1 MRAKMPR
8 GVDDTRASV
17 GRRHRSRSHGRPGL
31 GMDCLVLTQDT
42 VGLVGEACKRL
53 GLLGALT
60 PRHDGRGWRALGRSA
75 AAGPGS
81 VQHDKQPQESQH
93 HELRVKEVWN
103 HGSAPSPWDDRG
115 TFYLVFGAEQL
126 SAGYRYTTRAGASGA
141 MAPTSPVGRQ
151 RLRASHRL
159 GPSVAYAPA
168 WGGLHRGL
176 AAGFSPEGHADDR
189 TRPLHNAPHGGG

>member
-1 MRAKMPR
+1 MGAKMPR

-17 GRRHRSRSHGRPGL
+17 GRRHRIRSHGRPGL
-31 GMDCLVLTQDT
+31 GMDCLVLTQGT

-60 PRHDGRGWRALGRSA
+60 PRHDGRGWRALCRSA
-75 AAGPGS
+75 SAGPGS

-93 HELRVKEVWN
+93 HELIVKEVWN

-126 SAGYRYTTRAGASGA
+126 SAGYRYTTARCGAQDRDRH
-141 MAPTSPVGRQ
+141 GRGDSETLQ
-151 RLRASHRL
+151 LL
-159 GPSVAYAPA
+159 Q
-168 WGGLHRGL
+168 
-176 AAGFSPEGHADDR
+176 
-189 TRPLHNAPHGGG
+189 